1 MILIKG
7 KNMNHAPMMVANKL
21 INEFKICH
29 QLQYS
34 GRLNIKSANGQKWIL
49 YYYFGRIIWA
59 TGGTHPFRRWR
70 RQIAQ
75 HCPSID
81 VDKIYLHSQEVSI
94 DDWDYRLLDS
104 LYKQQK
110 IKREQMIAV
119 IENTIA
125 ELLFDIAQQANFY
138 SISCDR
144 NQEIILEAPISIA
157 GADMSLKLMQE
168 SWKNWSEAGLK
179 NISPNLAPTVRKPEQ
194 LQKQVSSAVYNNFV
208 TLINGKYTL
217 WDLAVK
223 MKQSVLSVTHSLL
236 PYISKGTVE
245 LVKVFDLPL
254 RVVEVNNNSLMKK
267 LTTHNSP
274 LIAYVNNNPSVSQ
287 TLEDILIPNGFRF
300 INIQDT
306 IHALS
311 ILIEHRPNLIFLN
324 LVSPVTS
331 GYEICA
337 QLRRVSLFAHTP
349 IVILGDSDS
358 LLDRVRAKVV
368 GSTDL
373 LAKPV
378 SSDKVMGIVR
388 KYTQT
393 TSELVNIK

>member
-1 MILIKG
+1 
-7 KNMNHAPMMVANKL
+7 MNHAPIMVADKL
-21 INEFKICH
+21 INELKLCN
-29 QLQYS
+29 QSQYS

-81 VDKIYLHSQEVSI
+81 VDKISLHSQEASL
-94 DDWDYRLLDS
+94 DYWDYSLLTS

-110 IKREQMIAV
+110 IKREQMISV
-119 IENTIA
+119 IENTIT
-125 ELLFDIAQQANFY
+125 ELLFDINQQANFY

-144 NQEIILEAPISIA
+144 NQETILEAVISIA
-157 GADMSLKLMQE
+157 GADISFKLMQE
-168 SWKNWSEAGLK
+168 SWKHWLEAGLK
-179 NISPNLAPTVRKPEQ
+179 NISPNLAPTVQKPDQ
-194 LQKQVSSAVYNNFV
+194 LHKQVSSAVYKNFV

-223 MKQSVLSVTHSLL
+223 MKQSVLTVTNSLL

-245 LVKVFDLPL
+245 LVEVFDLPL
-254 RVVEVNNNSLMKK
+254 RVVEVNNKSLIQKI
-267 LTTHNSP
+267 TTDNSP

-287 TLEDILIPNGFRF
+287 TLEDIIISNGFRF
-300 INIQDT
+300 INIQDS

-337 QLRRVSLFAHTP
+337 QLRRVSLFANTP
-349 IVILGDSDS
+349 IVILTDSDS

-378 SSDKVMGIVR
+378 SPEKVMAIVR

-393 TSELVNIK
+393 TSEFINTK